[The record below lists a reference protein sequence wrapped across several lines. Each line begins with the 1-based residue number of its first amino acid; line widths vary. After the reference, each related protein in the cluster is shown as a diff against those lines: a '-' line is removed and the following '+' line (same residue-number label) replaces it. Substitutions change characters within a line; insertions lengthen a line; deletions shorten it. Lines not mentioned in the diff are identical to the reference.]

1 MLQIA
6 IVLGSTRP
14 QRRGEAVARWVL
26 EQLQAQGH
34 ADARFVPVDLADIRL
49 PLLDEPVEPSQG
61 HYQHEHTRRWAALVD
76 GFDGFVFVTPEYNH
90 GPPAALKNALDF
102 VYREW
107 NDKAAAFVSYG
118 SAGGSRAVEQL
129 RLVMAELQIADVRAQ
144 LMLSLH
150 DDWQE
155 YRDFRPRAHHGQ
167 TLAGLAGQLI
177 GWAGALQQLRRRREQ
192 AAAQAG

>member
-6 IVLGSTRP
+6 VVLGSTRP

-34 ADARFVPVDLADIRL
+34 ADARFVPVDLADVRL

-61 HYQHEHTRRWAALVD
+61 HYRHEHTRRWAELVA
-76 GFDGFVFVTPEYNH
+76 GFDAFVFVTPEYNH

-102 VYREW
+102 IYREW

-129 RLVMAELQIADVRAQ
+129 RQVMGELQVAVVRAQ

-150 DDWQE
+150 TDWQE
-155 YRDFRPRAHHGQ
+155 FRDFRPAAHHGKS
-167 TLAGLAGQLI
+167 LANLAEQLI
-177 GWAGALQQLRRRREQ
+177 AWGGALQQLRRRREQ
-192 AAAQAG
+192 ASASSG